1 MSAEVL
7 RVITACDE
15 PSREHYPEGTRT
27 LNLRIDRPSQTHVNP
42 CKQRTPQNDLTL
54 TCQVPPDLVIS
65 DVDLIKL
72 IEKWPIIHEELRKAI
87 MKIIS

>member
-1 MSAEVL
+1 MKGAWLS
-7 RVITACDE
+7 
-15 PSREHYPEGTRT
+15 YF
-27 LNLRIDRPSQTHVNP
+27 LNLRIDSGMETLVNP
-42 CKQRTPQNDLTL
+42 CKQRTPENDLTL
-54 TCQVPPDLVIS
+54 TCQVEPNLIIS